1 MPTYS
6 ISYDITENS
15 KTSYDSI
22 EDVITSNCSGYCKYA
37 TTTWIVVFNGTAD
50 QLSKWIRDTGFS
62 SGDRLLVIE
71 VVNNKQGWLTE
82 KQWDTINSFF

>member
-1 MPTYS
+1 MPIYS

-22 EDVITSNCSGYCKYA
+22 EEVIRNNCNGYCKYA
-37 TTTWIVVFNGTAD
+37 TTTWIVAYNGTASE
-50 QLSKWIRDTGFS
+50 LSKRITDTGIS

-71 VVNNKQGWLTE
+71 VVDNKQGWLTE